1 MQQQLRPLWRARSR
15 RRPFR
20 PACSLPSAHERIGRR
35 RGARG
40 RSTRAVV
47 AADACRGAG
56 APCRAVR
63 GGGTAALG
71 AGGGAAARARG
82 SDSSPPRNSTKRLR
96 GWGPDGDGWDPRRTG
111 RMHGA
116 ARDHGSPQPT
126 RQQLSTALLG
136 QRCFPVTHR
145 SVTATT
151 RLADMWPLEPRASTA
166 AAHLAY

>member
-1 MQQQLRPLWRARSR
+1 MGVHVRTGMQQQLRPLWRARSR

-40 RSTRAVV
+40 RSTRAVA

-126 RQQLSTALLG
+126 TIDSFARSKMFSRDPPVGDRDYTAG
-136 QRCFPVTHR
+136 
-145 SVTATT
+145 
-151 RLADMWPLEPRASTA
+151 
-166 AAHLAY
+166 